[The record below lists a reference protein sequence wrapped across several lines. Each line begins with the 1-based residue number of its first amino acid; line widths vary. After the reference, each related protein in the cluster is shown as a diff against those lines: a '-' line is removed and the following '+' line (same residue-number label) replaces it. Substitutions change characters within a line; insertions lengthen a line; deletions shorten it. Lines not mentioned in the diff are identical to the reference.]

1 MPPPARPSAPQ
12 PQPQEL
18 PVPSYPAVETFIEK
32 ASASDVQALFAPV
45 KQGLADLK
53 GPRAEIG
60 KKAQAAIA
68 RSEELL
74 GMLVDV
80 REKLVAESK
89 QSKGRK

>member
-1 MPPPARPSAPQ
+1 MPPSARPSAPQ
-12 PQPQEL
+12 AQPQEL
-18 PVPSYPAVETFIEK
+18 PVPSYPAVEAFIEK
-32 ASASDVQALFAPV
+32 ASASDIQALFAPV
-45 KQGLADLK
+45 KEGLAGLK

-80 REKLVAESK
+80 RERLVEESK